1 MDIIKY
7 YNGAL
12 KKVNLFMDNMC
23 LCLPRIN
30 FNYDDKTFNMLRIS
44 LIYVIAQSFFL
55 PLYFFPVVRITLRF
69 CRILLYN

>member
-7 YNGAL
+7 YNTRI

-30 FNYDDKTFNMLRIS
+30 FNFDDKTFNMLRIS
-44 LIYVIAQSFFL
+44 LIPVIA
-55 PLYFFPVVRITLRF
+55 
-69 CRILLYN
+69 